1 MHDQYVSFAKK
12 QLYYFSERS
21 QTVNVLLQNWRL
33 WDCDVLMRPILE
45 CATRFIFVSIASQ
58 EERAKRIEEYSI
70 FLSEIDDIQ
79 PSEKAKSFVDVN
91 DNVDSVMLVGGVILN
106 EERDAELRAKCPK
119 KRRSTLKQKWS
130 FSEMAREITKFHHS
144 GVDFRAYKSL
154 LHSYGLSSHLIHAD
168 ITALDLMGD
177 RARRSPK
184 EKELL
189 ERAHFARL
197 AVEPTSMLFLC
208 WSVMAL
214 ATGDREENKNVARDL
229 MNLEKL
235 ANVFHGDFSESQKHL
250 YE

>member
-1 MHDQYVSFAKK
+1 
-12 QLYYFSERS
+12 
-21 QTVNVLLQNWRL
+21 
-33 WDCDVLMRPILE
+33 MRPILE